1 MYKIYY
7 MNELVQFANEREDA
21 LEYVNAA
28 VFAGHARGD
37 YEILDKSDFLEQ
49 RTGRGE
55 SPSPSSCHMVA
66 P

>member
-7 MNELVQFANEREDA
+7 MNELVQTANEREDA

-37 YEILDKSDFLEQ
+37 YEILDKSDFL
-49 RTGRGE
+49 
-55 SPSPSSCHMVA
+55 
-66 P
+66 